1 MLVPAI
7 LYKEEIAKN
16 FKKYYYTDD
25 MMYETGYLDN
35 WNPEI
40 HENPD
45 ACTYQYAIVDSNEKL
60 IGYIAYTIDWYS
72 SSAYS
77 FGLISFDRGNPIVG
91 RDLFNEMEKLIHE
104 YKLHRIE
111 WRVVSGNPVKKHYDK
126 FCNKYNGNI
135 IKLTDV
141 FKDKYGNYRDSYIYE
156 ILN

>member
-60 IGYIAYTIDWYS
+60 IGYLAYTIDWY
-72 SSAYS
+72 
-77 FGLISFDRGNPIVG
+77 G
-91 RDLFNEMEKLIHE
+91 
-104 YKLHRIE
+104 
-111 WRVVSGNPVKKHYDK
+111 
-126 FCNKYNGNI
+126 
-135 IKLTDV
+135 
-141 FKDKYGNYRDSYIYE
+141 
-156 ILN
+156 

>member
-25 MMYETGYLDN
+25 MMYETGGLSN
-35 WNPEI
+35 WTPNIQE
-40 HENPD
+40 E
-45 ACTYQYAIVDSNEKL
+45 TESGRFQYAIVNSKEDL
-60 IGYIAYTIDWYS
+60 IGYLDYHIDWYG

-77 FGLISFDRGNPIVG
+77 FVLISFDRGNPIIG
-91 RDLFNEMEKLIHE
+91 KDLFNEMEKLIHE

-126 FCNKYNGNI
+126 FCKKYNGNI